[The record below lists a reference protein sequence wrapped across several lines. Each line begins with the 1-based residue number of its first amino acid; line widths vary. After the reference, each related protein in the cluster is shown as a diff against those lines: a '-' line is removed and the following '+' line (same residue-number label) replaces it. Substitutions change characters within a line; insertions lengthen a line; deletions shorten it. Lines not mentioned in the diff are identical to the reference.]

1 MEESVAAIY
10 SDVRA
15 THDSDPRAAWLRF
28 RERRDRLYKRHP
40 CSALTD
46 AEKQSFTGFGYN
58 EYDPNLCI
66 AGEVEYAVAEYS
78 LEIEVSEGTLRCRRI
93 GAARFTHAGQTAS
106 LDLFWLDIYG
116 GGLWL
121 PVGDQ
126 TNGKTTYSG
135 GRYLYD
141 TTKGANL
148 GWRPDGRR
156 ILLDFN
162 FLYPPSRA
170 LNELLDMP
178 ALPAGQQATVQVGSW
193 RANSERTT
201 RGA

>member
-1 MEESVAAIY
+1 M
-10 SDVRA
+10 
-15 THDSDPRAAWLRF
+15 
-28 RERRDRLYKRHP
+28 
-40 CSALTD
+40 TD

-58 EYDPNLCI
+58 EYDPNLCL

-93 GAARFTHAGQTAS
+93 GAARFSHAGQTAS

-135 GRYLYD
+135 GRYLYRYD
-141 TTKGANL
+141 ERRKPRLA
-148 GWRPDGRR
+148 PGRQAHPAR
-156 ILLDFN
+156 FQLPLSALL
-162 FLYPPSRA
+162 RA
-170 LNELLDMP
+170 QQLLDMP

-193 RANSERTT
+193 RANSERMT